1 MRRSALQCSCAVHK
15 ERVHPPLSASVADV
29 NLGVYLSHTP
39 SLRPEVA
46 HGRVQNPPK
55 QGYPVRDGHLTYI
68 RVLDPAIPETRSP
81 QNFSFPQINKFSFT
95 LSQLGNF
102 LLLTFRTISTAMWP
116 LGLVF
121 AELQL
126 WGGEGRL

>member
-1 MRRSALQCSCAVHK
+1 MGLKSTNPTGMFEKKMIHIKGVGSTAPGRMTNFTNGAVVQQTRNGQGMRRSALQCSCAVHK

-68 RVLDPAIPETRSP
+68 
-81 QNFSFPQINKFSFT
+81 
-95 LSQLGNF
+95 
-102 LLLTFRTISTAMWP
+102 
-116 LGLVF
+116 
-121 AELQL
+121 
-126 WGGEGRL
+126 